1 MTLTQVPFLIT
12 LCSKIGNI
20 PEALLLLQRRVLVGL
35 NVTLSSWGSFLLDMT
50 TKWLVICDYTVETG
64 LKTNLSFQKTISI
77 CGQWGDEPWGE
88 NQSCIQFVLTTV
100 SVTAVHYVKTFL
112 MTLVKKY
119 DFVILCDERSQHL
132 EFLLNLV
139 DKYFQNILYYKTMH
153 WLLKMHSQYIR

>member
-1 MTLTQVPFLIT
+1 M
-12 LCSKIGNI
+12 
-20 PEALLLLQRRVLVGL
+20 
-35 NVTLSSWGSFLLDMT
+35 
-50 TKWLVICDYTVETG
+50 
-64 LKTNLSFQKTISI
+64 
-77 CGQWGDEPWGE
+77 
-88 NQSCIQFVLTTV
+88 LTTV